1 MAKHSRYT
9 GGGNGKP
16 LQYSCLDHLMNTMK
30 WQKDTILKMSSPP
43 GQKVSS
49 VLLRKSGRAI
59 ISSFRKNE
67 AAGPKRK

>member
-30 WQKDTILKMSSPP
+30 WQKDTILKMSPP

-59 ISSFRKNE
+59 ISSSRKNE